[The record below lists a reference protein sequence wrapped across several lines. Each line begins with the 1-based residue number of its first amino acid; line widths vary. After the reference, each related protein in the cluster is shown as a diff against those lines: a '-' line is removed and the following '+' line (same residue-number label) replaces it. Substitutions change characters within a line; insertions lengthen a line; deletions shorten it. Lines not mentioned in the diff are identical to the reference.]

1 MNNQPAP
8 MANAHAMLLE
18 KLSEILPEGWNVCD
32 PSSHSD
38 GGTGFTVEAGDFTR
52 FRHRLT
58 GKPKRYSYEDAAMD
72 SVALLD
78 RMKAFLAGVDSSQQK
93 P

>member
-1 MNNQPAP
+1 MS
-8 MANAHAMLLE
+8 NAHAMILE
-18 KLSEILPEGWNVCD
+18 ELSKIVPAGWSVCD
-32 PSSHSD
+32 PYSHAD
-38 GGTGFTVEAGDFTR
+38 GATGITVEAGDFTR

-93 P
+93 S